1 MEEPSE
7 AQRGEDACPGH
18 TKPGSGPAKP
28 ISISQ
33 SAKSHLGP
41 RLQPPEGELSV
52 SGELF
57 SSSLPRPPHGHVTWP
72 REGAEP
78 AGASPLGGCAGSP
91 GSCTLWVVAGEVH
104 MFRCMHVLTLAR
116 SGSPSLS
123 LSLVLALSLQ
133 FLQRHVS
140 CWVCAPRLGA
150 HREKPPRSEM
160 AGNLGDKPGQ
170 PTALVSKI

>member
-7 AQRGEDACPGH
+7 TQRGEDACPGH

-28 ISISQ
+28 ISFSQ

-57 SSSLPRPPHGHVTWP
+57 SSSLPRPPHGRVTWP

-104 MFRCMHVLTLAR
+104 MFRCMHVLTLACSDSLSQSL
-116 SGSPSLS
+116 SGSCTFSAVPPEAGQL
-123 LSLVLALSLQ
+123 
-133 FLQRHVS
+133 
-140 CWVCAPRLGA
+140 LGLCPQTGGSQTETSKVRNG
-150 HREKPPRSEM
+150 REPWR
-160 AGNLGDKPGQ
+160 
-170 PTALVSKI
+170 

>member
-28 ISISQ
+28 VSISQ

-57 SSSLPRPPHGHVTWP
+57 SSSLPRPPHGRVTWP

-116 SGSPSLS
+116 SDSLS

-133 FLQRHVS
+133 FLQRRVS
-140 CWVCAPRLGA
+140 GWVCAPRLGA

-170 PTALVSKI
+170 PPALVSKI